1 MSKRYETEEAIW
13 WAKERIDILVETYEK
28 LIEHSTAEKEEARRK
43 DREYTEGVYTGNRMS
58 YKMFVKDLAKL
69 RHDIEAIEKAM
80 A

>member
-28 LIEHSTAEKEEARRK
+28 LIDQSATEKEEARRK
-43 DREYTEGVYTGNRMS
+43 GREYTEGIYSGHRMS
-58 YKMFVKDLAKL
+58 YKMFVEDLAKL